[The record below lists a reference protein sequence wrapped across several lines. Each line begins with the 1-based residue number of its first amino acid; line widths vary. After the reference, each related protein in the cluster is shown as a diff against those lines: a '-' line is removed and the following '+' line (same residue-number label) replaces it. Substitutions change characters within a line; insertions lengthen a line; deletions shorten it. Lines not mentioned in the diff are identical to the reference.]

1 MRFIN
6 KIIVHCSATRKNQD
20 IGAKEI
26 ALVHKKNGWN
36 EIGYHFVIRRN
47 GEIEEG
53 RSLEK
58 IGAHCKGQN
67 KNSIGIC
74 LVGGLNE
81 QLKPEN
87 NFTSAQFTSLR
98 MLIQN
103 LKTQFQEITIHGH
116 REFAAKDCPCFE
128 VKDVV

>member
-6 KIIVHCSATRKNQD
+6 KIIVHCSATRKSQD
-20 IGAKEI
+20 IGVKEI

-87 NFTSAQFTSLR
+87 NFTFAQFTSLR

-103 LKTQFQEITIHGH
+103 LKIQFQEITIHGH

>member
-6 KIIVHCSATRKNQD
+6 KIIVHCSATRKSQD
-20 IGAKEI
+20 IGVKEI

-103 LKTQFQEITIHGH
+103 LKIQFQEITIHGH